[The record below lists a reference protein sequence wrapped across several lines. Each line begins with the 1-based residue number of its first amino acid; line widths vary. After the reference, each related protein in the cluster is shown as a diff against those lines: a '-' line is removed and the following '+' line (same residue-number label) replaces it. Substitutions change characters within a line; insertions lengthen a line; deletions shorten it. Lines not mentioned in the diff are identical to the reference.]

1 MIDVETI
8 FDSDREE
15 YEFMQEKKEKP
26 MNEPK
31 LNPCPFCGCEDVRIV
46 PLYEDIWSVR
56 CNDCSTQLRTLTLN
70 DNQFLEQ
77 EGNR

>member
-15 YEFMQEKKEKP
+15 YEFMQEKKEQQMKKYNIVAYADEDGNKRQEAFIEAADYTQAQIRAWKMFP
-26 MNEPK
+26 EHNEI
-31 LNPCPFCGCEDVRIV
+31 GV
-46 PLYEDIWSVR
+46 YEV
-56 CNDCSTQLRTLTLN
+56 
-70 DNQFLEQ
+70 